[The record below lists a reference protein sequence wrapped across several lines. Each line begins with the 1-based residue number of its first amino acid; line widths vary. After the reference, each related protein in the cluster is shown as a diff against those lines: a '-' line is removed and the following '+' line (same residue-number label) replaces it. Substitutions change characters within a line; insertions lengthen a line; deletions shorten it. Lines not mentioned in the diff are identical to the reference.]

1 VPFWEDPRRSLLQFF
16 LPAFTV
22 GYLISGVTARMVR
35 SSMLEVLRQ
44 DYIRTARAKG
54 LRDTTVYFRHAFKNA
69 SIPVVTIMGAQ
80 MGTLLGG
87 ALISETIFSLP
98 GIGRLFITSVA
109 SRDYPIIQAVV
120 LFMILAVLVVNLV
133 VDMLYAALDPRIRY
147 S

>member
-1 VPFWEDPRRSLLQFF
+1 VVERFDVRRVVSLGAVPMAVITRMMRS
-16 LPAFTV
+16 A
-22 GYLISGVTARMVR
+22 
-35 SSMLEVLRQ
+35 MLEVLRQ

-54 LRDTTVYFRHAFKNA
+54 LREDSIYLRHAFKNA

-98 GIGRLFITSVA
+98 GVGRLFITSIA
-109 SRDYPIIQAVV
+109 SRDYPIIQAAV
-120 LFMILAVLVVNLV
+120 LFMILAVLLVNLV